1 MPGRS
6 DGLPAP
12 AGTRRDRPPMRSP
25 RRRTEA
31 VLSLAIP
38 ALGLMLFFGAWELL
52 VEVFDV
58 KAFVLPRPSR
68 ILATIL
74 EAPRFFAEQAWVT
87 GREALM
93 AIGLALVVAILVAVP
108 MARWHRVERGV
119 QPVATMV
126 QVIPLVAYAPA
137 FVIWL
142 GPGTRPIVAVAA
154 LIAVVPLLF
163 NLVAGLRG
171 ADPDAREVLL
181 SAGASGWELFRF
193 LDLPSALPALFAGLR
208 IAVGLTLIGAVLG
221 EWSALVSD
229 GLGVQI
235 RRGQAQSQADLI
247 WASAFVLGAVG
258 GIGLLAVNGLE
269 RLLTGPSR
277 RR

>member
-1 MPGRS
+1 
-6 DGLPAP
+6 
-12 AGTRRDRPPMRSP
+12 MRSL
-25 RRRTEA
+25 RHGADRL
-31 VLSLAIP
+31 LSLTIP
-38 ALGLMLFFGAWELL
+38 VLGLAAFFALWELL
-52 VEVFDV
+52 VAVLDV
-58 KAFVLPRPSR
+58 EAFVLPPPSR
-68 ILATIL
+68 ILSTIL

-93 AIGLALVVAILVAVP
+93 AMGLALAVAILVAVP
-108 MARWHRVERGV
+108 MAKWHRVERGV

-154 LIAVVPLLF
+154 LIAVVPLIF
-163 NLVAGLRG
+163 NLVAGLHS

-181 SAGASGWELFRF
+181 SAGASSWELFRY

-221 EWSALVSD
+221 EWFALVSE

-235 RRGQAQSQADLI
+235 RRGQAQSQADLV

>member
-1 MPGRS
+1 
-6 DGLPAP
+6 
-12 AGTRRDRPPMRSP
+12 
-25 RRRTEA
+25 
-31 VLSLAIP
+31 
-38 ALGLMLFFGAWELL
+38 
-52 VEVFDV
+52 
-58 KAFVLPRPSR
+58 
-68 ILATIL
+68 
-74 EAPRFFAEQAWVT
+74 
-87 GREALM
+87 
-93 AIGLALVVAILVAVP
+93 
-108 MARWHRVERGV
+108 MARWHRFERGV

-142 GPGTRPIVAVAA
+142 GPGTRPIVAVAT

-221 EWSALVSD
+221 EGPRSSRTVSACRSAVARPSPRPTSS
-229 GLGVQI
+229 G
-235 RRGQAQSQADLI
+235 RRHSCSAPSAGS
-247 WASAFVLGAVG
+247 ASS
-258 GIGLLAVNGLE
+258 
-269 RLLTGPSR
+269 P
-277 RR
+277 